1 MAETPAFSDLL
12 PGPWPASPFPAP
24 RRVPALAPLQTPPP
38 RPDWNQVIAAAN
50 GYPHFCSASYF
61 VQCYGAMPWRRI
73 FLLDPHPDGT
83 TLLAELATRFDLA
96 RVAVAHGERLQYRDQ
111 PASYQQTALALAPHL
126 LLEVKNDL
134 PGAPKEDCIAT
145 LYHSAATDPALLT
158 EITQLL
164 HSRLPAL
171 PAPESTFYV
180 LHTDDQGNIDFVPVA
195 FETAACNLADHYN
208 DDLLPA
214 HVTIVRRLAA
224 RRDKGIVILHGPP
237 GTGKTSYFRHLCG
250 LVPGKRKLF
259 VPTHM
264 AHELAGP
271 VLMRLLA
278 YHPNSILLIEDAEQ
292 LLLRREKAGGGPSA
306 VSSLLNLTDGLM
318 ADALHIQVVCTLNT
332 ELALIDPAIL
342 RKGRLIASYHF
353 GPLALPKT
361 QALAAAV
368 GWPVAP
374 AEPLTLAEL
383 FNPDD
388 ADFSPVAEMPL
399 GFANGRKG

>member
-1 MAETPAFSDLL
+1 MAETPAFSDVL

-24 RRVPALAPLQTPPP
+24 RRVPALAPPQASPP
-38 RPDWNQVIAAAN
+38 RPDWNRVIAAAP
-50 GYPHFCSASYF
+50 GHPHFNAVSYF
-61 VQCYGAMPWRRI
+61 AQCYGAMPWWRFFR
-73 FLLDPHPDGT
+73 LEARPDGNS
-83 TLLAELATRFDLA
+83 LLAELAIRFDLA
-96 RVAVAHGERLQYRDQ
+96 RAAVAHSEGFWHRDQ
-111 PASYQQTALALAPHL
+111 PARYPQTALALAPHL
-126 LLEVKNDL
+126 LLEL
-134 PGAPKEDCIAT
+134 EDETPHKPDSACLAT
-145 LYHSAATDPALLT
+145 LYYSPATDPALLA

-214 HVTIVRRLAA
+214 HATIVRRLAA

-374 AEPLTLAEL
+374 VEPLTLAEL

-399 GFANGRKG
+399 GFANGRKA